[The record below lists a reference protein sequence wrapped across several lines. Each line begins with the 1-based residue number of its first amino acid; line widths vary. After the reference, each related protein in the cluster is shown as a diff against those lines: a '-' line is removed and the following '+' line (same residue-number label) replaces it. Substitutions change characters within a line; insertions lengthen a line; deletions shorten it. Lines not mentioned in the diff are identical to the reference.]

1 MMGNL
6 YSKVS
11 PSKKKDSSFYLKPL
25 TKDASVLKAVEDI
38 QNLTPEQVE
47 QQFENVCRA
56 SHKVLHGLTHNPCGQ
71 FSMRIKQCLDENVQ
85 QISKCFGEMN
95 EYRKCVSDMM
105 SQKLAGVIDFEEQK
119 EDDDRINESNL
130 DVETENEQSERKL
143 ESDPSNCA

>member
-6 YSKVS
+6 YSKVW

-56 SHKVLHGLTHNPCGQ
+56 SHKVLHSLTHNPCRQ
-71 FSMRIKQCLDENVQ
+71 FSMRIKQCLDENVLQ
-85 QISKCFGEMN
+85 MSKCFGEMD
-95 EYRKCVSDMM
+95 EYRKCVSAMM

-119 EDDDRINESNL
+119 EDRINESNL
-130 DVETENEQSERKL
+130 DVETENERSERKQ
-143 ESDPSNCA
+143 ESDPSSCA